1 MYHLHHLLSSEPV
14 SHLVHFQ
21 RTFLGKGEAK
31 GTPLEP
37 RQGRSPAPP
46 FPNSSLDFALGLF
59 SVHCITE
66 LFMEGV
72 ISLRVHLITSR
83 RGEVRLLLLPPPY
96 GVTEDEEAN
105 DSQRRYP
112 VDADTEGK

>member
-46 FPNSSLDFALGLF
+46 FPNRSLDFALGRLHFWLF
-59 SVHCITE
+59 EIGFVGTFTF
-66 LFMEGV
+66 LFYAG
-72 ISLRVHLITSR
+72 LL
-83 RGEVRLLLLPPPY
+83 GEPRWSANVAPPFA
-96 GVTEDEEAN
+96 THN
-105 DSQRRYP
+105 
-112 VDADTEGK
+112 T